1 MKSSEIRK
9 SFIDYFR
16 NKEHQ
21 FVRSAPVVPIDD
33 PTLLF
38 TNAGMNQFKPIF
50 LDNIDSEYKRA
61 VNSQKCIRV
70 SGKHNDLEE
79 VGVDTFHHT
88 FFEMLGNWSF
98 GDYYKKEAIEW
109 AWDLLTNVW
118 KLEKERLWVT
128 VYKDDKEAH
137 DLWLSQTDIKKDR
150 VLWFGEKEN
159 FWEMGKTGPCGPCSE
174 IHYFIGDD
182 LTLQTAEGVNKDDLY
197 WELWNLVF
205 IQYERLEDGSL
216 ADLSQNHVDTG
227 AGLERITCILQ
238 GKKSKKQLS
247 T

>member
-1 MKSSEIRK
+1 MKSSDIRK
-9 SFIDYFR
+9 SFIEYFK

-21 FVRSAPVVPIDD
+21 FVRSSPVVPIDD

-50 LDNIDSEYKRA
+50 LGEAQQDYNRA

-79 VGVDTFHHT
+79 VGLDTFHHT

-128 VYKDDKEAH
+128 VYKDDDEAFN
-137 DLWLSQTDIKKDR
+137 LWESQTDLSKDR
-150 VLWFGEKEN
+150 NLRFGDKEN
-159 FWEMGKTGPCGPCSE
+159 FW
-174 IHYFIGDD
+174 
-182 LTLQTAEGVNKDDLY
+182 
-197 WELWNLVF
+197 
-205 IQYERLEDGSL
+205 
-216 ADLSQNHVDTG
+216 
-227 AGLERITCILQ
+227 
-238 GKKSKKQLS
+238 
-247 T
+247 